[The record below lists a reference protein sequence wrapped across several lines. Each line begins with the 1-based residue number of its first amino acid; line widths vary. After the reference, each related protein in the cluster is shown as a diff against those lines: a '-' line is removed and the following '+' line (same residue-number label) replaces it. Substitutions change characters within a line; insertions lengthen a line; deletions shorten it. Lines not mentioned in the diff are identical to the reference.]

1 MFRSALG
8 LALFCFVV
16 SIVAAQNGRTMV
28 IPKDDQPF
36 AVTPDDVVRLA
47 APVVA
52 GGRVVIK
59 VDGPATVWARNYLRE
74 TVAGKRALGMDTYEF
89 EIVQAASGRRMV
101 EKGAAPIT
109 GPLYGPVV
117 VTITT
122 TPPNGTPTMKVYR
135 YDVEQLKAKVDILKI
150 DAKDPKR
157 PNIELPK
164 KLDDPKK

>member
-1 MFRSALG
+1 TVQMYLLG
-8 LALFCFVV
+8 A
-16 SIVAAQNGRTMV
+16 N
-28 IPKDDQPF
+28 
-36 AVTPDDVVRLA
+36 
-47 APVVA
+47 
-52 GGRVVIK
+52 
-59 VDGPATVWARNYLRE
+59 TVPN
-74 TVAGKRALGMDTYEF
+74 T
-89 EIVQAASGRRMV
+89 I
-101 EKGAAPIT
+101 GAAPIT